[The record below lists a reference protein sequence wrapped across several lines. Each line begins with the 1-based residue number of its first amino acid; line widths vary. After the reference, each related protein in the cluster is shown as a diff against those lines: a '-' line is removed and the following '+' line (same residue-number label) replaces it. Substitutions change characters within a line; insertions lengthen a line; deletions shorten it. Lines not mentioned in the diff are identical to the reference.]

1 MRYSVVVQTTTIK
14 EIYVDAN
21 SVEEAKTKAV
31 DGMNSFRLMDINTDV
46 LSVVDPK
53 GNAEIFHHP

>member
-14 EIYVDAN
+14 EIYVDAD
-21 SVEEAKTKAV
+21 SIEEAKTKAI
-31 DGMNSFRLMDINTDV
+31 DGRNSFRIMDINQEV